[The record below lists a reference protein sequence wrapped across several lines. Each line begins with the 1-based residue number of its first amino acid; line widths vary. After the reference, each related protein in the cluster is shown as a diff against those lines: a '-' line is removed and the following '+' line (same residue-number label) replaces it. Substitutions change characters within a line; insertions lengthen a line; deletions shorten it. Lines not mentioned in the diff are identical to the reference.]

1 MAELDDSTRSK
12 IEGPNLAFLAEVMED
27 GSPHVSPV
35 WIDHENGHLTFN
47 TAIGRLK
54 ERNIRRD
61 ARVALSIADR
71 DDPFSKVDI
80 RGRVV
85 EIIEGE
91 EAERQIDAL
100 AKKYIGQDTYP
111 WRRPGRGPGQGAGRA
126 ARRRLSRLLFL
137 SRAEVAGLLPDVPAQ
152 LDLVEHAYRA
162 LAAGR
167 VELPPK
173 PGVHPRKDS
182 FLHAMPAY
190 LRDEDVVTLK
200 WVGGYPANKKKG
212 LPYIS
217 GLIVVNDAETGL
229 PVAVMDGAE
238 ITAARTAAASGV
250 CVRRFAPAGWRRAA
264 ILGCGEQGLFHA
276 RLLRALEPGVEI
288 RAWDPHPERIARL
301 GDLAEPAASW
311 EDALAGA
318 EVVVTAG
325 PIVEDPP
332 SPLRSG
338 AARASAGSRSPSTST
353 STSGRRPSPPPT
365 SSSPT
370 TWASSSTTA
379 SRGTSRAG
387 RPRPGTSA
395 RASGARARR
404 PASSAATSGSA
415 RSTRRSPT
423 PCSSGR
429 GSTGAGTELE
439 L

>member
-1 MAELDDSTRSK
+1 M
-12 IEGPNLAFLAEVMED
+12 
-27 GSPHVSPV
+27 
-35 WIDHENGHLTFN
+35 
-47 TAIGRLK
+47 
-54 ERNIRRD
+54 RRD
-61 ARVALSIADR
+61 PRVAISIADK
-71 DDPFSKVDI
+71 DDPYDKVDI

-85 EIIEGE
+85 EIVEGE

-100 AKKYIGQDTYP
+100 AKKYIGEDTYP
-111 WRRPGRGPGQGAGRA
+111 WRTARRGTREGARRA
-126 ARRRLSRLLFL
+126 AGRRLSRLLFL

-200 WVGGYPANKKKG
+200 WVGGYPANKAKG

-250 CVRRFAPAGWRRAA
+250 CVRRFAPEGWRRAA

-276 RLLRALEPGVEI
+276 RLLHALEPAVEI

-301 GDLAEPAASW
+301 GDLVEPAASW

-332 SPLRSG
+332 SPLRPEQLGERWLALPIDFDFYFG
-338 AARASAGSRSPSTST
+338 AETVAAADLFLADDVGQFEYYREQGHFQGWPAPEGNVGEGLGREGSPARVLCCNLGIGALDAAFAHAVLERARAA
-353 STSGRRPSPPPT
+353 
-365 SSSPT
+365 
-370 TWASSSTTA
+370 
-379 SRGTSRAG
+379 
-387 RPRPGTSA
+387 
-395 RASGARARR
+395 
-404 PASSAATSGSA
+404 
-415 RSTRRSPT
+415 
-423 PCSSGR
+423 
-429 GSTGAGTELE
+429 GAGTELE